1 MPIKDWTEVFR
12 GQRWQADVL
21 GAVLDANGLRVEVL
35 AANVAYGLGI
45 DLADAR
51 VMVPDEEAE
60 AARELIKQAE
70 QPSSEPE
77 V

>member
-1 MPIKDWTEVFR
+1 VSIKDWTEVFR
-12 GQRWQADVL
+12 GQRWQADVI

-45 DLADAR
+45 DLSDAR

-60 AARELIKQAE
+60 AARELIRQAE
-70 QPSSEPE
+70 QPSGESE